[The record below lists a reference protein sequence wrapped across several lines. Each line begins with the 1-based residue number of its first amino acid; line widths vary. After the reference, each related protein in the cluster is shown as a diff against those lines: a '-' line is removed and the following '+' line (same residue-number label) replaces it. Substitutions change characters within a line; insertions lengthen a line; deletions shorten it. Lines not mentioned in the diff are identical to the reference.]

1 MAGIVREMLSNIG
14 KEKREAKDTQA
25 KLNFEKS
32 KLEQAQQFEIA
43 KEERANGI
51 KEKARQRQMNSAADL
66 LDFTLENDPDVDLE
80 GRKKI
85 RAFIAGAEDAKDLEF
100 RKETIK
106 TELAERKN
114 RIAEIL
120 ERAQQKSQ
128 KGEQLNAEEED
139 ALIKLRVQDPNSPR
153 ANRLIENKN
162 LNEILPDKDTLDK
175 MKALEGIKLNRD
187 KFGAQRED
195 ERQRIDESDRD
206 YILRVKE
213 METRKDEFEKTLS
226 FNVEKFQETQQLKR
240 ELASE
245 SDALEREK
253 LREQIQVNDE
263 RTRKA
268 FQDQYLK
275 MNKEAFKGA
284 EGNFLNTM
292 TFGIA
297 GKKSVQESQ
306 EAQMKALEYA
316 SNAYADAMMKE
327 VGGIDSFDE
336 AYDIDPIERANIED
350 NLPREDKTK
359 KPVTSFNTI
368 EEAEA
373 AGLKPGTKITVGGKS
388 ATWQ

>member
-297 GKKSVQESQ
+297 GNKSVQETQ